1 MMGGPHVV
9 AVSSSPEHGFSK
21 QTCDAID
28 LIEGFGVAEDAHGG
42 RTVQHRSRVRAD
54 PTQPNLRQIHLIH
67 SELFDE
73 LAAKGFTLGPGD
85 LGENILT
92 RGIDLLGM
100 PRNALLVIG
109 NATIRI
115 TGLRNPC
122 KQIEAFMPEL
132 LTEMIERRDDG
143 SLLRKCGVMGVVE
156 RSGTVSKMQAIAVK
170 LTDAPHRSLEPV

>member
-1 MMGGPHVV
+1 MTGGPHVV
-9 AVSSSPEHGFSK
+9 AVSTSPEHSFTK

-28 LIEGFGVAEDAHGG
+28 LIEGYGVAEDAHGG
-42 RTVQHRSRVRAD
+42 HTVQHRSRVRAD

-67 SELFDE
+67 AELFDD

-92 RGIDLLGM
+92 RGIELLGL
-100 PRNALLVIG
+100 PRNAALVIG
-109 NATIRI
+109 NAKIRI

-122 KQIEAFMPEL
+122 KQIEALMPGL
-132 LTEMIERRDDG
+132 LAEMLERRDDG

-156 RSGTVSKMQAIAVK
+156 RSGAVSRMQAIAVE
-170 LTDAPHRSLEPV
+170 LPDAPHRPLEPV